1 MMVLSGLHYPIEI
14 DLNELA
20 GRRDWH
26 PGDLELFGYI
36 HGVVDELDRD
46 CIRFHLDEC
55 RSCSARLEV
64 LESGNKVF
72 AKRSHAIE
80 EWKQETHSADL
91 RSNRWQM
98 PGAYAAAAVILIVC
112 LISWV
117 ILITKTKASH
127 SASVQ
132 SSVPDV
138 ETLIKSGGQDALSPE
153 PENHLLA
160 ESLEMPEVI
169 AGLDRTATL
178 AVRGTRPSADTFAI
192 IGPVATIVSN
202 DRPVFRWTELEGV
215 ESYTVSV
222 YDADLQ
228 LATKSEPLKEPEWVI
243 PIRLRPEVTYT
254 WIVAALKESEER
266 LAPAPPS
273 RAEFRIIGKRAH
285 SKLKYELA
293 QANSP
298 GARGV
303 LFAKAGMLDESEREL
318 SLQVRLTPH
327 DQRSRNLLATVRS
340 WRRESKP

>member
-1 MMVLSGLHYPIEI
+1 MIVVSGLRYPIEI
-14 DLNELA
+14 DLDELA

-26 PGDLELFGYI
+26 PGDLELFGYM

-55 RSCSARLEV
+55 SSCYERLEV
-64 LESGNKVF
+64 LETGHKVS
-72 AKRSHAIE
+72 AKRTHAID
-80 EWKQETHSADL
+80 EWKQKARSADF
-91 RSNRWQM
+91 RSNRWQL
-98 PGAYAAAAVILIVC
+98 PGVYAAAALILTVC

-117 ILITKTKASH
+117 VLITQTKASD
-127 SASVQ
+127 SAGVH

-138 ETLIKSGGQDALSPE
+138 ETLIKPGGEDALTRE
-153 PENHLLA
+153 AENHLLA
-160 ESLEMPEVI
+160 ENLEMPEVI

-178 AVRGTRPSADTFAI
+178 AVRGTRPSADTFST

-222 YDADLQ
+222 YDGDLQ
-228 LATKSEPLKEPEWVI
+228 LLTRSEPMKESEWVI

-254 WIVAALKESEER
+254 WIVVALKGGQEQ

-285 SKLKYELA
+285 SKLNYELA

-298 GARGV
+298 GAQGV
-303 LFAKAGMLDESEREL
+303 LFAKAGMLDEAEREL
-318 SLQVRLTPH
+318 SIQVRLTPH
-327 DQRSRNLLATVRS
+327 DQRSRNLLARVRS